1 MAYDYSTIS
10 QNIPDY
16 EQMPDRFMEKETPK
30 PQSPPNT
37 QQLITDIF
45 NSAAPPPPVYDEA
58 AQRRIER
65 VAKLNAA
72 GRGLSVLGDIISLG
86 AGANVNRR
94 EPDNVTPAMLSSYD
108 SYIRDYQ
115 NRMDNHAY
123 QTWRNE
129 LANKHLLLNEAHRA
143 EDKATEEARYKDT
156 KEYRDE
162 QLKRQSSQDEFAR
175 EQFDYRKEQDKKQEE
190 LAKEKFEWQ
199 KQLPYIQSSL
209 AQAKQKGELAEWM
222 QKETLKLQFNK
233 EKNKYYLY
241 DNAGKPRAAVNSEGD
256 IQKLYDVIT
265 SDPAVKEEANG
276 LMEALRAELGEGVT
290 MNHMK
295 IIVSKLWDRSEAARQ
310 YLGVQEQKQPQPEFN
325 MGSYTRP
332 EYKGPVRNDSDT
344 VTPPPTTTGQALPE
358 NDINNPDPLE
368 LGL

>member
-1 MAYDYSTIS
+1 MAYDYSTIL
-10 QNIPDY
+10 NEVPDY
-16 EQMPDRFMEKETPK
+16 EQMPDRFREQETPK
-30 PQSPPNT
+30 PQPPNST
-37 QQLITDIF
+37 QLVADIF

-58 AQRRIER
+58 AQKRRER
-65 VAKLNAA
+65 VAKLNSA

-86 AGANVNRR
+86 TGANVNRR

-129 LANKHLLLNEAHRA
+129 LANKHLLLNEAHRT

-156 KEYRDE
+156 KQYRDE
-162 QLKRQSSQDEFAR
+162 QLKRQSSQDELAR
-175 EQFDYRKEQDKKQEE
+175 ERFDFQKEQAEKAAEMEKD
-190 LAKEKFEWQ
+190 KFEWQ

-209 AQAKQKGELAEWM
+209 AQAKKKGELAEWI
-222 QKETLKLQFNK
+222 QKETIKLQFDK

-241 DNAGKPRAAVNSEGD
+241 DSGGNARAAVNSEGE

-265 SDPAVKEEANG
+265 SDPAVKKEAKG
-276 LMEALRAELGEGVT
+276 LMEALKAELGEGVT

-310 YLGVQEQKQPQPEFN
+310 YLGVQEQKQPQSFDL
-325 MGSYTRP
+325 GSYARP

-344 VTPPPTTTGQALPE
+344 VTPSPASTGQKQEQPAIDYSTLTY
-358 NDINNPDPLE
+358 
-368 LGL
+368 